1 MIIQSSKKL
10 SKCTKE
16 ELMLLVRGDIE
27 NRSKL
32 VKLLESEWDKQNEA
46 VEDERFPH
54 YQSPEK
60 QSYLSGME
68 TTINKV
74 RTFYGIE

>member
-16 ELMLLVRGDIE
+16 ELMLLIRGEIE

-32 VKLLESEWDKQNEA
+32 VKLLESEWDKQDEA

-60 QSYLSGME
+60 ISFLAGME
-68 TTINKV
+68 TAINSV
-74 RTFYGIE
+74 RSFYEIK